1 MKGTFQRLRAA
12 FSGRRLRAAIFTLL
26 GCGGALVAMTDGAA
40 ADSRYAAIVIDAQT
54 GAVLHAENADE
65 PRYPASLTKMMTLYL
80 AFEALDQGKLSL
92 EDRLTVSAAAN
103 SMSPTKLGLPVGA
116 SLKVEHAILGLV
128 TKSANDAAVVLAEA
142 MGGSEARFAEIMTRK
157 ARALGMSSTTFQNAS
172 GLPDGGQVTTARDM
186 ARLGLALVRDHPK
199 YYHYF
204 SRRDFAYGGRKL
216 PNHNRLMS
224 RYEGMDGIK
233 TGYIGASG
241 FNLVGS
247 AVRDGKRLV
256 ATVMGG
262 RSPLLRDNRMAELLD
277 DSFEK
282 VGVGRRPSAGAGLVA
297 DARPPRGAASA
308 AAASADK
315 PTRKPERTTTT
326 TARDRR
332 DDIGRMAAAAVRTAP
347 RPASAAAWG
356 VQVGAFNS
364 QKASQQAL
372 TAAEKKA
379 GRHLAS
385 ARAVVSPL
393 KTSKGTVYRAR
404 FVGLDE
410 QGARSA
416 CAALAKAGRQCAPV
430 APQS

>member
-1 MKGTFQRLRAA
+1 MKGTYRRLRAVNL
-12 FSGRRLRAAIFTLL
+12 GGRLRAAILAL
-26 GCGGALVAMTDGAA
+26 AGCVVALAGVTGGATA

-80 AFEALDQGKLSL
+80 AFEALDEGRLSL

-142 MGGSEARFAEIMTRK
+142 MGGTEARFADIMTRK

-297 DARPPRGAASA
+297 EARPPRA
-308 AAASADK
+308 AAPAAVASADK
-315 PTRKPERTTTT
+315 PTRKPERTTTA
-326 TARDRR
+326 ARDRR
-332 DDIGRMAAAAVRTAP
+332 DDIGRMAAAAVRAAP

-372 TAAEKKA
+372 TAAGKKA

-416 CAALAKAGRQCAPV
+416 CAALAKAGRQCAPI

>member
-1 MKGTFQRLRAA
+1 MKGTI
-12 FSGRRLRAAIFTLL
+12 RRLRAAILALL
-26 GCGGALVAMTDGAA
+26 GCAGALAATAGLAAA
-40 ADSRYAAIVIDAQT
+40 ADGRYAAIVIDAQT
-54 GAVLHAENADE
+54 GAVLHGENADE
-65 PRYPASLTKMMTLYL
+65 RRYPASLTKMMTLYL
-80 AFEALDQGKLSL
+80 AFEALDEGRLSL
-92 EDRLTVSAAAN
+92 EDRLPVSAAAN

-116 SLKVEHAILGLV
+116 MLKVEHAILALV
-128 TKSANDAAVVLAEA
+128 TKSANDAAVVLAEGMA
-142 MGGSEARFAEIMTRK
+142 GTESRFAEAMTRK
-157 ARALGMSSTTFQNAS
+157 ARSLGMNATTFQNAS
-172 GLPDGGQVTTARDM
+172 GLPDAGQVTTARDM

-224 RYEGMDGIK
+224 RYDGMDGIK

-256 ATVMGG
+256 AAVMGG

-282 VGVGRRPSAGAGLVA
+282 IGVWRRPSTGTGLVA
-297 DARPPRGAASA
+297 DARPPRA
-308 AAASADK
+308 AAPAAVASADK
-315 PTRKPERTTTT
+315 PVRKPGRTTT

-332 DDIGRMAAAAVRTAP
+332 DEVGRMAAAAVRAAP
-347 RPASAAAWG
+347 RPSAAWG
-356 VQVGAFNS
+356 VQVGAFNT
-364 QKASQQAL
+364 QKAGQQAL
-372 TAAEKKA
+372 VAAGKKA
-379 GRHLAS
+379 GRHLAA
-385 ARAVVSPL
+385 ARAMVSPL

-404 FVGLDE
+404 FMGLDE

-416 CAALAKAGRQCAPV
+416 CAALSKAGGQCAPV